1 MRDFEYEPKVI
12 VKRKGGFLGKFVAFV
27 LGIIFG
33 IVGGLGGV
41 AYAGYFVV
49 TKVKI
54 DDAMNTVN
62 SLAKLEIDYT
72 KYISG
77 DYGQKTVYDLVGDAY
92 KAAMNIATNSGTL
105 QDLDDISPLVYDII
119 AGKEGEEGFS
129 IVKFLQAYDV
139 ALDADKMMD
148 LIVVKPAPTE
158 GQEPTLDPDTYL
170 MDYLMDCVQK
180 MPASKLFDML
190 HISLNP
196 MLDAIINGANGDDPL
211 SLGQLM
217 GADLMTRVYELPV
230 AMFLENLDKND
241 TLMMTIAY
249 GPAYRYTVNGS
260 NVDMNQVFYTYN
272 ISEMKLYDG
281 DGNNVTTNLK
291 TVDTSAGKATIEI
304 NGETQ
309 YLKASLSE
317 LTAEVVKFYAYTD
330 EAHATAIKYQET
342 RVKDLNNLSDTL
354 LNTLTLNDVLG
365 ETAVAGNDLLKNFGD
380 TKIKDLP
387 DELKTLKIGD
397 LVDTSGN
404 KILQVLANETFE
416 TLPSKL
422 DTLKVQDVMD
432 IPADNRLLNAVQ
444 GTELNQLADKI
455 KDLTIGEM
463 VDTSGGGILAALAG
477 SKLSELND
485 NLNKVAIAENLITP
499 DTTNK
504 VVMYLLYGKEGVH
517 YSVGTDGKTIMPLQK
532 RVAVYNGVVYNEYG
546 EEITGATAS
555 GNTYTLNGVTYTLTS
570 ISGAEA
576 LKLDQKKVA
585 IYGTNVYEVN
595 GTSTTLLS
603 GAVAGTSSYTLNSV
617 TYTLKQTADKI
628 TVSEGTA
635 NVYYVKD
642 EYNIVAP
649 WYFVSQNGTNVMY
662 SPTTIADLKGT
673 SEVLNNVMNRLTL
686 SDVLSE
692 EELANNKVLCHLSDV
707 TISGLS
713 KAIHDLTIED
723 VFEQDM
729 YEKNADGSF
738 KTDTSGN
745 RIMKHTWEYMLLD
758 PTTGN
763 LHHEYTLEDNME
775 DLMTN
780 FQKNVQHHK
789 LEKLIKD
796 GIIEF
801 EDSAAETKFL
811 KSYVLVGTEKMY
823 LKNMNLEK
831 LLITLSTYTR
841 QDP

>member
-92 KAAMNIATNSGTL
+92 KAVMNIATNSGTL

-148 LIVVKPAPTE
+148 LIVVKPAPIE

-170 MDYLMDCVQK
+170 MDYLMDCLQK

-272 ISEMKLYDG
+272 VSDNASEAKLYDG
-281 DGNNVTTNLK
+281 DGNDVTTKLK
-291 TVDTSAGKATIEI
+291 TVDTSASTPTATIEI
-304 NGETQ
+304 NGEMQ

-317 LTAEVVKFYAYTD
+317 STAEVVKFYAYTD
-330 EAHATAIKYQET
+330 NAHTTAIKYQET
-342 RVKDLNNLSDTL
+342 MVADLTSISDTL
-354 LNTLTLNDVLG
+354 LANLTIGDVVKD
-365 ETAVAGNDLLKNFGD
+365 TSKNKILEAIAD
-380 TKIKDLP
+380 TKIKDVPEKL
-387 DELKTLKIGD
+387 DELTIGD
-397 LVDTSGN
+397 LIDVGDN
-404 KILQVLANETFE
+404 NIL
-416 TLPSKL
+416 K
-422 DTLKVQDVMD
+422 
-432 IPADNRLLNAVQ
+432 
-444 GTELNQLADKI
+444 
-455 KDLTIGEM
+455 
-463 VDTSGGGILAALAG
+463 ALAG
-477 SKLSELND
+477 FKLSDLNKELD
-485 NLNKVAIAENLITP
+485 KVAIAENLITP
-499 DTTNK
+499 RKDNK

-517 YSVGTDGKTIMPLQK
+517 YEVDGDEIKPLQK

-617 TYTLKQTADKI
+617 TYTLKQTADRI

-713 KAIHDLTIED
+713 NAIHDLTIED

-763 LHHEYTLEDNME
+763 LHHEYTLEDNMN
-775 DLMTN
+775 DLMGN

-789 LEKLIKD
+789 LEKLIND

-801 EDSAAETKFL
+801 EDDDAETKFL

-823 LKNMNLEK
+823 LKNMNLET
-831 LLITLSTYTR
+831 LLITLSTYTQ

>member
-190 HISLNP
+190 HVSLNP
-196 MLDAIINGANGDDPL
+196 MLDAIINGTNGDDPL

-272 ISEMKLYDG
+272 VSEEILYDG
-281 DGNNVTTNLK
+281 DGNEVTDNIVLGSLQIDLSVPSATCQL
-291 TVDTSAGKATIEI
+291 TV
-304 NGETQ
+304 GEEVW
-309 YLKASLSE
+309 YLKADKNES
-317 LTAEVVKFYAYTD
+317 TAEVVKFYAYTD
-330 EAHATAIKYQET
+330 NAHTTAIKYKET
-342 RVKDLNNLSDTL
+342 MVADLTSISDTL
-354 LNTLTLNDVLG
+354 LANLT
-365 ETAVAGNDLLKNFGD
+365 
-380 TKIKDLP
+380 
-387 DELKTLKIGD
+387 IGD
-397 LVDTSGN
+397 VVEGTSGN
-404 KILQVLANETFE
+404 KILEAIA
-416 TLPSKL
+416 
-422 DTLKVQDVMD
+422 DT
-432 IPADNRLLNAVQ
+432 
-444 GTELNQLADKI
+444 KI
-455 KDLTIGEM
+455 KDVPAKLGTLTIGDLID
-463 VDTSGGGILAALAG
+463 VGDNKILAALAG

-499 DTTNK
+499 DTDNK

-517 YSVGTDGKTIMPLQK
+517 YEVDGAEIKPLQK
-532 RVAVYNGVVYNEYG
+532 RVRIDGADVYNEYD
-546 EEITGATAS
+546 EQISGATVS
-555 GNTYTLNGVTYTLTS
+555 GNTYTDNGVTYYLTDASATL
-570 ISGAEA
+570 GA
-576 LKLDQKKVA
+576 
-585 IYGTNVYEVN
+585 GW
-595 GTSTTLLS
+595 
-603 GAVAGTSSYTLNSV
+603 
-617 TYTLKQTADKI
+617 
-628 TVSEGTA
+628 
-635 NVYYVKD
+635 YYV
-642 EYNIVAP
+642 YNDSAHLEKA
-649 WYFVSQNGTNVMY
+649 MY

-713 KAIHDLTIED
+713 NAIHDLTIED

-763 LHHEYTLEDNME
+763 LHHEYTLEDNMN
-775 DLMTN
+775 DLMGN
-780 FQKNVQHHK
+780 FQKNVQHRSLK
-789 LEKLIKD
+789 TLIDD
-796 GIIEF
+796 GIIE
-801 EDSAAETKFL
+801 
-811 KSYVLVGTEKMY
+811 
-823 LKNMNLEK
+823 LEK
-831 LLITLSTYTR
+831 STDANFLNKNISTFNYNIGTTEEPIYAQKIGDLTVSQMIDFMSVLIETI
-841 QDP
+841 P

>member
-148 LIVVKPAPTE
+148 LIVVKPAPPE

-190 HISLNP
+190 HVSLNP
-196 MLDAIINGANGDDPL
+196 MLDAIINGTNGDDPL

-272 ISEMKLYDG
+272 VSEMKLYDG
-281 DGNNVTTNLK
+281 DGNEVTDNIVLGSLQIDLSVPSATCQL
-291 TVDTSAGKATIEI
+291 TV
-304 NGETQ
+304 GEEVW
-309 YLKASLSE
+309 YLKADKNES
-317 LTAEVVKFYAYTD
+317 TAEVVKFYAYTD
-330 EAHATAIKYQET
+330 NAHTTAIKYQET
-342 RVKDLNNLSDTL
+342 MVADLTSISDTL
-354 LNTLTLNDVLG
+354 LANLT
-365 ETAVAGNDLLKNFGD
+365 
-380 TKIKDLP
+380 
-387 DELKTLKIGD
+387 IGD
-397 LVDTSGN
+397 VVEGTSGN
-404 KILQVLANETFE
+404 KILEAIA
-416 TLPSKL
+416 
-422 DTLKVQDVMD
+422 DT
-432 IPADNRLLNAVQ
+432 
-444 GTELNQLADKI
+444 KI
-455 KDLTIGEM
+455 KDVPAKLGTLTIGDLID
-463 VDTSGGGILAALAG
+463 VGDNKILEALAG

-485 NLNKVAIAENLITP
+485 DLNKVAIAENLITP

-517 YSVGTDGKTIMPLQK
+517 YEVDGAEIKPLQK
-532 RVAVYNGVVYNEYG
+532 RVRIDGADVYNEYD
-546 EEITGATAS
+546 EQISGATVS
-555 GNTYTLNGVTYTLTS
+555 GNTYTDNGVTYYLTDASATL
-570 ISGAEA
+570 GA
-576 LKLDQKKVA
+576 
-585 IYGTNVYEVN
+585 GW
-595 GTSTTLLS
+595 
-603 GAVAGTSSYTLNSV
+603 
-617 TYTLKQTADKI
+617 
-628 TVSEGTA
+628 
-635 NVYYVKD
+635 YYV
-642 EYNIVAP
+642 YNDSAHLEKA
-649 WYFVSQNGTNVMY
+649 MY

-673 SEVLNNVMNRLTL
+673 SEVLNNVMNRLML

-713 KAIHDLTIED
+713 DAIHDLTIED

-758 PTTGN
+758 PTMGN
-763 LHHEYTLEDNME
+763 LHHEYTLEDNMN
-775 DLMTN
+775 DLMDN
-780 FQKNVQHHK
+780 FQKNVQHRSLK
-789 LEKLIKD
+789 TLIDD
-796 GIIEF
+796 GIIE
-801 EDSAAETKFL
+801 
-811 KSYVLVGTEKMY
+811 
-823 LKNMNLEK
+823 LEK
-831 LLITLSTYTR
+831 TTDSNFLTKDIPPLYANTYQIGKDENGNPIYAQKIGELTISQMINLMNNLIS
-841 QDP
+841 

>member
-148 LIVVKPAPTE
+148 LIVVKPAPPE

-272 ISEMKLYDG
+272 VSEEILYDG
-281 DGNNVTTNLK
+281 DGNEVTTIK
-291 TVDTSAGKATIEI
+291 TVDTSAGTATIEI

-309 YLKASLSE
+309 YLKASLTES
-317 LTAEVVKFYAYTD
+317 TAEVVKFYAYTD
-330 EAHATAIKYQET
+330 EAHATAIKYKET
-342 RVKDLNNLSDTL
+342 MVADLTSISDTL
-354 LNTLTLNDVLG
+354 LANLT
-365 ETAVAGNDLLKNFGD
+365 
-380 TKIKDLP
+380 
-387 DELKTLKIGD
+387 IGD
-397 LVDTSGN
+397 VVEGTSGN
-404 KILQVLANETFE
+404 KILEAIA
-416 TLPSKL
+416 
-422 DTLKVQDVMD
+422 DT
-432 IPADNRLLNAVQ
+432 
-444 GTELNQLADKI
+444 KI
-455 KDLTIGEM
+455 KDVPVKLGTLTIEDLIDVG
-463 VDTSGGGILAALAG
+463 DNKILAALAG

-499 DTTNK
+499 DTNNK

-517 YSVGTDGKTIMPLQK
+517 YEVDGAEIKPLQK
-532 RVAVYNGVVYNEYG
+532 RVRIDGADVYNEYD
-546 EEITGATAS
+546 EQISGATVS
-555 GNTYTLNGVTYTLTS
+555 GNTYTDNGVTYYLTDASATL
-570 ISGAEA
+570 GA
-576 LKLDQKKVA
+576 
-585 IYGTNVYEVN
+585 GW
-595 GTSTTLLS
+595 
-603 GAVAGTSSYTLNSV
+603 
-617 TYTLKQTADKI
+617 
-628 TVSEGTA
+628 
-635 NVYYVKD
+635 YYV
-642 EYNIVAP
+642 YNDSAHLEKA
-649 WYFVSQNGTNVMY
+649 MY

-713 KAIHDLTIED
+713 DAIHDLTIED

-758 PTTGN
+758 PTMGN
-763 LHHEYTLEDNME
+763 LHHEYTLEDNMN
-775 DLMTN
+775 DLMDN
-780 FQKNVQHHK
+780 FQKNVQHRSLK
-789 LEKLIKD
+789 TLIDD
-796 GIIEF
+796 GIIELEKSTDANF
-801 EDSAAETKFL
+801 LNKNISASNYNIGTTEDPIYAETIGDLTVSQMIDFM
-811 KSYVLVGTEKMY
+811 SD
-823 LKNMNLEK
+823 
-831 LLITLSTYTR
+831 LI
-841 QDP
+841 P

>member
-148 LIVVKPAPTE
+148 LIVVKPAPAE

-170 MDYLMDCVQK
+170 MDYLMDCLQK

-272 ISEMKLYDG
+272 VSEMKLYDG

-330 EAHATAIKYQET
+330 EAHTTAIKYQET
-342 RVKDLNNLSDTL
+342 MVKDLDNLSDTL

-404 KILQVLANETFE
+404 KILQSLANETFE

-432 IPADNRLLNAVQ
+432 IPADNLLLNAVQ
-444 GTELNQLADKI
+444 GTKLNELADKI
-455 KDLTIGEM
+455 NTLKIGEM
-463 VDTSGGGILAALAG
+463 VDTSSGGILAALENAT
-477 SKLSELND
+477 LPTLNEE
-485 NLNKVAIAENLITP
+485 LNKVAIAENLITP
-499 DTTNK
+499 DTNNK

-517 YSVGTDGKTIMPLQK
+517 YEVDGAEIKPLQK
-532 RVAVYNGVVYNEYG
+532 RVRIDGADVYNEYD
-546 EEITGATAS
+546 EQISGATVS
-555 GNTYTLNGVTYTLTS
+555 GNTYTDNGVTYYLTDASATL
-570 ISGAEA
+570 GA
-576 LKLDQKKVA
+576 
-585 IYGTNVYEVN
+585 GW
-595 GTSTTLLS
+595 
-603 GAVAGTSSYTLNSV
+603 
-617 TYTLKQTADKI
+617 
-628 TVSEGTA
+628 
-635 NVYYVKD
+635 YYV
-642 EYNIVAP
+642 YNDSAHLEKA
-649 WYFVSQNGTNVMY
+649 MY

-713 KAIHDLTIED
+713 DAIHDLTIED

-758 PTTGN
+758 PTTGE
-763 LHHEYTLEDNME
+763 LHHEYRLEDNMN
-775 DLMTN
+775 DLMDN
-780 FQKNVQHHK
+780 FQKNVQHRSLK
-789 LEKLIKD
+789 TLIDDRIIELEKTTDSNFLTKDIPPLYANTYQIGKDENGNPIYAQKIGELTISQMINLMNNLI
-796 GIIEF
+796 
-801 EDSAAETKFL
+801 S
-811 KSYVLVGTEKMY
+811 
-823 LKNMNLEK
+823 
-831 LLITLSTYTR
+831 
-841 QDP
+841 

>member
-92 KAAMNIATNSGTL
+92 KAAMNIATNTGTL
-105 QDLDDISPLVYDII
+105 EDLDEISPLVYDII

-148 LIVVKPAPTE
+148 LIVVKPAPPE

-190 HISLNP
+190 HVSLNP
-196 MLDAIINGANGDDPL
+196 MLDAIINGTNGDDPL

-272 ISEMKLYDG
+272 VSEEILYDG
-281 DGNNVTTNLK
+281 DENNVTTIK
-291 TVDTSAGKATIEI
+291 TVDTSAGTATIEI

-309 YLKASLSE
+309 YLKSSPSE
-317 LTAEVVKFYAYTD
+317 STAKVVKFYAYTD
-330 EAHATAIKYQET
+330 EAHATAIKYKET
-342 RVKDLNNLSDTL
+342 MVADLTSISDTL
-354 LNTLTLNDVLG
+354 LANLT
-365 ETAVAGNDLLKNFGD
+365 
-380 TKIKDLP
+380 
-387 DELKTLKIGD
+387 IGD
-397 LVDTSGN
+397 VVEGTSGN
-404 KILQVLANETFE
+404 KILEAIA
-416 TLPSKL
+416 
-422 DTLKVQDVMD
+422 DT
-432 IPADNRLLNAVQ
+432 
-444 GTELNQLADKI
+444 KI
-455 KDLTIGEM
+455 KDVPVKLGTLTIEDLIDVG
-463 VDTSGGGILAALAG
+463 DNKILEALAG

-517 YSVGTDGKTIMPLQK
+517 YEVDGAEIKPLQK
-532 RVAVYNGVVYNEYG
+532 RVRIDGADVYNEYD
-546 EEITGATAS
+546 EQISGATVS
-555 GNTYTLNGVTYTLTS
+555 GNTYTDNGVTYYLTDASATL
-570 ISGAEA
+570 GA
-576 LKLDQKKVA
+576 
-585 IYGTNVYEVN
+585 GW
-595 GTSTTLLS
+595 
-603 GAVAGTSSYTLNSV
+603 
-617 TYTLKQTADKI
+617 
-628 TVSEGTA
+628 
-635 NVYYVKD
+635 YYV
-642 EYNIVAP
+642 YNDSAHLEKA
-649 WYFVSQNGTNVMY
+649 MY

-713 KAIHDLTIED
+713 NAIHDLTIED

-758 PTTGN
+758 PTTGE
-763 LHHEYTLEDNME
+763 LHHEYRLEDNMN
-775 DLMTN
+775 DLMDN
-780 FQKNVQHHK
+780 FQKNVQHRSLK
-789 LEKLIKD
+789 TLIDDRIIELEKTTDSNFLTKDIPPLYANTYQIGKDENGNPIYAQKIGELTISQMINLMNNLI
-796 GIIEF
+796 
-801 EDSAAETKFL
+801 S
-811 KSYVLVGTEKMY
+811 
-823 LKNMNLEK
+823 
-831 LLITLSTYTR
+831 
-841 QDP
+841 

>member
-105 QDLDDISPLVYDII
+105 QDLDDISPLVYDIS

-158 GQEPTLDPDTYL
+158 GQEFTLDPDTYL

-272 ISEMKLYDG
+272 VSEEILYDG
-281 DGNNVTTNLK
+281 DGNEVTTIK
-291 TVDTSAGKATIEI
+291 TVDTSAGTATIEI

-309 YLKASLSE
+309 YLKSSPSE
-317 LTAEVVKFYAYTD
+317 STAKVVKFYAYTD
-330 EAHATAIKYQET
+330 EAHATAIKYKET
-342 RVKDLNNLSDTL
+342 MVADLTSISDTL
-354 LNTLTLNDVLG
+354 LANLT
-365 ETAVAGNDLLKNFGD
+365 
-380 TKIKDLP
+380 
-387 DELKTLKIGD
+387 IGD
-397 LVDTSGN
+397 VVEGTSGN
-404 KILQVLANETFE
+404 KILEAIA
-416 TLPSKL
+416 
-422 DTLKVQDVMD
+422 DT
-432 IPADNRLLNAVQ
+432 
-444 GTELNQLADKI
+444 KI
-455 KDLTIGEM
+455 KDVPVKLGTLTIEDLIDVG
-463 VDTSGGGILAALAG
+463 DNKILAALAG

-499 DTTNK
+499 DTNNK

-517 YSVGTDGKTIMPLQK
+517 YEVDGAEIKPLQK
-532 RVAVYNGVVYNEYG
+532 RVRIDGADVYNEYD
-546 EEITGATAS
+546 EQISGATVS
-555 GNTYTLNGVTYTLTS
+555 GNTYTDNGVTYYLTDASATL
-570 ISGAEA
+570 GA
-576 LKLDQKKVA
+576 
-585 IYGTNVYEVN
+585 GW
-595 GTSTTLLS
+595 
-603 GAVAGTSSYTLNSV
+603 
-617 TYTLKQTADKI
+617 
-628 TVSEGTA
+628 
-635 NVYYVKD
+635 YYV
-642 EYNIVAP
+642 YNDSAHLEKA
-649 WYFVSQNGTNVMY
+649 MY

-713 KAIHDLTIED
+713 DAIHDLTIED

-758 PTTGN
+758 PTTGE
-763 LHHEYTLEDNME
+763 LHHEYRLEDNMN
-775 DLMTN
+775 DLMDN
-780 FQKNVQHHK
+780 FQKNVQHRSLKTLIDDRIIK
-789 LEKLIKD
+789 LEKSTDPNFPNKNISAFNYNI
-796 GIIEF
+796 GTA
-801 EDSAAETKFL
+801 EDPIYAETIGDLTVSQMIDFM
-811 KSYVLVGTEKMY
+811 SVLIET
-823 LKNMNLEK
+823 
-831 LLITLSTYTR
+831 I
-841 QDP
+841 P

>member
-158 GQEPTLDPDTYL
+158 GQEVTLDPDTYL

-190 HISLNP
+190 HITLNP

-260 NVDMNQVFYTYN
+260 NVDMNHVFYTYN
-272 ISEMKLYDG
+272 VSEMKLYDG
-281 DGNNVTTNLK
+281 DKNDVTTNLK
-291 TVDTSAGKATIEI
+291 TVDTSAGTATIEI

-309 YLKASLSE
+309 YLKSSPSE
-317 LTAEVVKFYAYTD
+317 STADVVKFYAYTD

-365 ETAVAGNDLLKNFGD
+365 EAAVAGNDLLKNFGD

-387 DELKTLKIGD
+387 DELTTLKIGD

-404 KILQVLANETFE
+404 KILQALANETFE

-444 GTELNQLADKI
+444 GTKLNELADKI
-455 KDLTIGEM
+455 KDLPIKDM
-463 VDTSGGGILAALAG
+463 VDTSGGGILAALAD
-477 SKLSELND
+477 STLSSLND
-485 NLNKVAIAENLITP
+485 DLNKVAIAENLITP

-517 YSVGTDGKTIMPLQK
+517 YSVGTDGKTITPLQK
-532 RVAVYNGVVYNEYG
+532 RVRIDGADVYNEYD
-546 EEITGATAS
+546 EQISGATVS
-555 GNTYTLNGVTYTLTS
+555 GNTYTDNGVTYYLTDASATL
-570 ISGAEA
+570 GA
-576 LKLDQKKVA
+576 
-585 IYGTNVYEVN
+585 GW
-595 GTSTTLLS
+595 
-603 GAVAGTSSYTLNSV
+603 
-617 TYTLKQTADKI
+617 
-628 TVSEGTA
+628 
-635 NVYYVKD
+635 YYV
-642 EYNIVAP
+642 YNDSAHLEKA
-649 WYFVSQNGTNVMY
+649 MY

-729 YEKNADGSF
+729 YI
-738 KTDTSGN
+738 TDSNGN
-745 RIMKHTWEYMLLD
+745 FLDANGDITTNPDEYVMKHTWEYMLLD
-758 PTTGN
+758 PTTGK

-789 LEKLIKD
+789 LEKLIND

-801 EDSAAETKFL
+801 EDPAAETKFL

>member
-158 GQEPTLDPDTYL
+158 GQEVTLDPDTYL

-190 HISLNP
+190 HITLNP

-260 NVDMNQVFYTYN
+260 NVDMNHVFYTYN
-272 ISEMKLYDG
+272 VSEMKLYDG
-281 DGNNVTTNLK
+281 DKNDVTTNLK
-291 TVDTSAGKATIEI
+291 TVDTSAGTATIEI

-309 YLKASLSE
+309 YLKSSPSE
-317 LTAEVVKFYAYTD
+317 STADVVKFYAYTD

-365 ETAVAGNDLLKNFGD
+365 EAAVAGNDLLKNFGD

-387 DELKTLKIGD
+387 DELTTLKIGD

-404 KILQVLANETFE
+404 KILQALANETFE

-444 GTELNQLADKI
+444 GTKLNELADKI
-455 KDLTIGEM
+455 KDLPIKDM
-463 VDTSGGGILAALAG
+463 VDTSGGGILAALAD
-477 SKLSELND
+477 STLSSLND
-485 NLNKVAIAENLITP
+485 DLNKVAIAENLITP

-517 YSVGTDGKTIMPLQK
+517 YSVGTDGKTITPLQK
-532 RVAVYNGVVYNEYG
+532 RVRIDGADVYNEYD
-546 EEITGATAS
+546 EQISGATVS
-555 GNTYTLNGVTYTLTS
+555 GNTYTDNGVTYYLTDASATL
-570 ISGAEA
+570 GA
-576 LKLDQKKVA
+576 
-585 IYGTNVYEVN
+585 GW
-595 GTSTTLLS
+595 
-603 GAVAGTSSYTLNSV
+603 
-617 TYTLKQTADKI
+617 
-628 TVSEGTA
+628 
-635 NVYYVKD
+635 YYV
-642 EYNIVAP
+642 YNDSAHLEKA
-649 WYFVSQNGTNVMY
+649 MY

-692 EELANNKVLCHLSDV
+692 KELANNKVLCHLSDV

-729 YEKNADGSF
+729 YI
-738 KTDTSGN
+738 TDSNGN
-745 RIMKHTWEYMLLD
+745 FLDANGDITTNPDEYVMKHTWEYMLLD
-758 PTTGN
+758 PTTGK

-789 LEKLIKD
+789 LEKLIND

-801 EDSAAETKFL
+801 EDPAAETKFL

>member
-148 LIVVKPAPTE
+148 LIVVKPAPPE

-190 HISLNP
+190 HVSLNP
-196 MLDAIINGANGDDPL
+196 MLDAIINGTNGDDPL

-272 ISEMKLYDG
+272 VSEMKLYDG

-309 YLKASLSE
+309 YLKESLSE
-317 LTAEVVKFYAYTD
+317 STAKVVKFYAYTD
-330 EAHATAIKYQET
+330 EAHATAIKYKET
-342 RVKDLNNLSDTL
+342 MVADLTSISDTL
-354 LNTLTLNDVLG
+354 LANLT
-365 ETAVAGNDLLKNFGD
+365 
-380 TKIKDLP
+380 
-387 DELKTLKIGD
+387 IGD
-397 LVDTSGN
+397 VVEGTSGN
-404 KILQVLANETFE
+404 KILEAIA
-416 TLPSKL
+416 
-422 DTLKVQDVMD
+422 DT
-432 IPADNRLLNAVQ
+432 
-444 GTELNQLADKI
+444 KI
-455 KDLTIGEM
+455 KDVPAKLGTLTIGDLID
-463 VDTSGGGILAALAG
+463 VGDNKILEALAG

-517 YSVGTDGKTIMPLQK
+517 YEVDGAEIKPLQK
-532 RVAVYNGVVYNEYG
+532 RVRIDGADVYNEYD
-546 EEITGATAS
+546 EQISGATVS
-555 GNTYTLNGVTYTLTS
+555 GNTYTDNGVTYYLTDASATL
-570 ISGAEA
+570 GA
-576 LKLDQKKVA
+576 
-585 IYGTNVYEVN
+585 GW
-595 GTSTTLLS
+595 
-603 GAVAGTSSYTLNSV
+603 
-617 TYTLKQTADKI
+617 
-628 TVSEGTA
+628 
-635 NVYYVKD
+635 YYV
-642 EYNIVAP
+642 YNDSAHLEKA
-649 WYFVSQNGTNVMY
+649 MY

-692 EELANNKVLCHLSDV
+692 KELANNKVLCHLSDV

-713 KAIHDLTIED
+713 DAIHDLTIED

-758 PTTGN
+758 PTTGE
-763 LHHEYTLEDNME
+763 LHHEYRLEDNMN
-775 DLMTN
+775 DLMDN
-780 FQKNVQHHK
+780 FQKNVQHRSLK
-789 LEKLIKD
+789 TLIDDRIIELEKTTDSNFFTKDIPPLYANTYQIGKDENGNPIYAQKIGELTISQMINLMNNLI
-796 GIIEF
+796 
-801 EDSAAETKFL
+801 S
-811 KSYVLVGTEKMY
+811 
-823 LKNMNLEK
+823 
-831 LLITLSTYTR
+831 
-841 QDP
+841 